1 MEQSDLFLSVVITV
15 YNEEENLEPLLDEL
29 VMVLNETGSG
39 FEVICV
45 DDASTDNS
53 FAVLQKLKDKYS
65 QLRIIQHRLNCGQ
78 SAGQA

>member
-1 MEQSDLFLSVVITV
+1 MTTSDLKISVVIPV

-29 VMVLNETGSG
+29 YPVLYDTGFA

-53 FAVLQKLKDKYS
+53 VAVLLNLKDKYA
-65 QLRIIQHRLNCGQ
+65 QLRIIQHNVICG
-78 SAGQA
+78 